1 MIRKNVS
8 RAVGQRLHLPSSNPS
23 LSSGTRTTRTTI
35 LLGATQTF
43 PFCLRHHIH
52 CTSLKNA
59 TPLISEV
66 KLPHD
71 HASNPPAAL
80 PPAPTDLLELYRG
93 LVAAGRLNW
102 DDEQVRCVMK
112 LRQLLD
118 TLRDYSPPL
127 ELVAKLNPS
136 APYIAQQKEQ
146 TSWWKGNRNMGEHLG
161 FSKTNGEVEKRL
173 VKVLSGEEELAN
185 LKTPKGILLTGP
197 PGSGKSLLL
206 SLFYQLLPIS
216 KKRIHYH
223 AFTLALYK
231 EVFSEM
237 NRRKSS
243 DEEEWER
250 KARNKELAGRKGW
263 KSVFAGGRW
272 DEEGKERLVWA
283 KEEGMAFNSTSL
295 VASQCF
301 DEFQLIDASSAAL
314 IRDVLS
320 WYWRL
325 GGVIVTCSNRV
336 PEDLYHHGVQ
346 KERLAGFLDALKARC
361 EVVQVDGGRD
371 WRREIERGDQIRWF
385 HSKQQLEFERA
396 WSAALET
403 QESGN
408 TCRFTF
414 SQLCEEALGPADYL
428 ALVSTFS
435 TFFIDEV
442 PTLYL
447 RHKNE
452 ARRLINLIDALYE
465 SRCQVFLRSPST
477 PSTLF
482 FPDALNL
489 SSQEE
494 ETLTNE
500 RMMSAESLSA
510 TIQVPYR
517 PNVSYYNNLSPAQR
531 DREATE
537 EKRKGTS
544 FSVLGIWTGEDEKFA
559 YKRAVSRL
567 IEMTSS
573 PSYAVEEWAPLE
585 PTLRSWEG
593 RPHPPGGAS
602 KTYKQLAPSPSY
614 EVEDETNI
622 NIDSRVVIERCD
634 SYHHPINNES
644 EERKKLFK
652 KDGDRKPP
660 TPIHEQ
666 HIWGVVDQWGEKAGR
681 WGRGVRAFSP
691 DPAASGVSC
700 SCGKER
706 SCGQ

>member
-1 MIRKNVS
+1 MP
-8 RAVGQRLHLPSSNPS
+8 AS
-23 LSSGTRTTRTTI
+23 LVLKAFPRVWSENLNINI
-35 LLGATQTF
+35 L
-43 PFCLRHHIH
+43 I
-52 CTSLKNA
+52 
-59 TPLISEV
+59 
-66 KLPHD
+66 KLNLNHG
-71 HASNPPAAL
+71 HASNTAAL

-112 LRQLLD
+112 LRHLLD
-118 TLRDYSPPL
+118 TLSDYSPPL

-146 TSWWKGNRNMGEHLG
+146 TSWWKGSKGTGEHLG
-161 FSKTNGEVEKRL
+161 FGETNGEVEKRL

-216 KKRIHYH
+216 KRRIHYH

-231 EVFSEM
+231 EVFAEM

-263 KSVFAGGRW
+263 KSVFAGG
-272 DEEGKERLVWA
+272 KERPVWA
-283 KEEGMAFNSTSL
+283 KEEGVAFNIARRMILEYTVL
-295 VASQCF
+295 YF

-371 WRREIERGDQIRWF
+371 WRRDIERQDQARWF
-385 HSKQQLEFERA
+385 HSTHGHDFERA
-396 WSAALET
+396 WSAVIET
-403 QESGN
+403 QGSKQKQIKVYGRTLTIPQAAGN
-408 TCRFTF
+408 ACRFTF

-447 RHKNE
+447 PHKNE
-452 ARRLINLIDALYE
+452 ARRLINLIDALC
-465 SRCQVFLRSPST
+465 SVSPKC
-477 PSTLF
+477 
-482 FPDALNL
+482 
-489 SSQEE
+489 
-494 ETLTNE
+494 
-500 RMMSAESLSA
+500 
-510 TIQVPYR
+510 
-517 PNVSYYNNLSPAQR
+517 YNNLSPAQR

-573 PSYAVEEWAPLE
+573 PSYAAEEWAPLE
-585 PTLRSWEG
+585 PTLRSWEDL
-593 RPHPPGGAS
+593 PHLPGDAA
-602 KTYKQLAPSPSY
+602 KTYKQLAESSSY
-614 EVEDETNI
+614 EVDDEA
-622 NIDSRVVIERCD
+622 NIDRDSYFVTEECD
-634 SYHHPINNES
+634 SNRHQISNEG
-644 EERKKLFK
+644 ERKKLFK
-652 KDGDRKPP
+652 KDGDRRPP
-660 TPIHEQ
+660 TPINEQ
-666 HIWGVVDQWGEKAGR
+666 HIWGVVDEWGEKAGR
-681 WGRGVRAFSP
+681 WGRGVRVFSP
-691 DPAASGVSC
+691 DPAASRVPC
-700 SCGKER
+700 SCGKEK

>member
-1 MIRKNVS
+1 MIRANLL
-8 RAVGQRLHLPSSNPS
+8 RAAGQCPHPLSSKPS
-23 LSSGTRTTRTTI
+23 LSSGAKTSTSI
-35 LLGATQTF
+35 SLLSVTQAF
-43 PFCLRHHIH
+43 SCIRRHIH
-52 CTSLKNA
+52 CT
-59 TPLISEV
+59 PLRNVAPLLEAN
-66 KLPHD
+66 LNQG
-71 HASNPPAAL
+71 HASNTAAL
-80 PPAPTDLLELYRG
+80 PPAPTDLRELYRG

-112 LRQLLD
+112 LRHLLD
-118 TLRDYSPPL
+118 TLNDYSPPL
-127 ELVAKLNPS
+127 ELLAKLNPS

-146 TSWWKGNRNMGEHLG
+146 TSWWKGSNGTGEHLG
-161 FSKTNGEVEKRL
+161 FGETNGEVEKRL

-216 KKRIHYH
+216 KRRIHYH

-231 EVFSEM
+231 EVFAEM

-272 DEEGKERLVWA
+272 GEEGKERPVWT
-283 KEEGMAFNSTSL
+283 KEEGVAFSIARRMILEHTVL
-295 VASQCF
+295 YF

-371 WRREIERGDQIRWF
+371 WRRDIERQDQARWF
-385 HSKQQLEFERA
+385 HATHGHDFERA
-396 WSAALET
+396 WSAVIET
-403 QESGN
+403 QGSKQKQIKVYGRILTIPQAAGN

-465 SRCQVFLRSPST
+465 SRCQIFLRSATT

-517 PNVSYYNNLSPAQR
+517 PNISYYNNLSPAQR
-531 DREATE
+531 DREVTE

-573 PSYAVEEWAPLE
+573 PSYAAEEWAPLE
-585 PTLRSWEG
+585 PTLRSWED
-593 RPHPPGGAS
+593 RPHLPGDAS
-602 KTYKQLAPSPSY
+602 KTYKQLAESSSY
-614 EVEDETNI
+614 A
-622 NIDSRVVIERCD
+622 SRR
-634 SYHHPINNES
+634 
-644 EERKKLFK
+644 
-652 KDGDRKPP
+652 
-660 TPIHEQ
+660 
-666 HIWGVVDQWGEKAGR
+666 
-681 WGRGVRAFSP
+681 
-691 DPAASGVSC
+691 
-700 SCGKER
+700 
-706 SCGQ
+706 

>member
-1 MIRKNVS
+1 MIRTNLL
-8 RAVGQRLHLPSSNPS
+8 RASGQCPHPLSSKPS
-23 LSSGTRTTRTTI
+23 LSSGAKTSTSI
-35 LLGATQTF
+35 SLLSVTQTF
-43 PFCLRHHIH
+43 SCIRRHIH
-52 CTSLKNA
+52 CTPLRNA
-59 TPLISEV
+59 APLCEAN
-66 KLPHD
+66 LNHG
-71 HASNPPAAL
+71 HASNTAAL
-80 PPAPTDLLELYRG
+80 PPAPTDLLELYGG

-112 LRQLLD
+112 LRHLLD
-118 TLRDYSPPL
+118 TLSDYSPPL

-146 TSWWKGNRNMGEHLG
+146 TSWWKGSKRTGEHLG
-161 FSKTNGEVEKRL
+161 FGGTNGQVEKRL

-185 LKTPKGILLTGP
+185 LKTPKLTMPKGILLTGP

-216 KKRIHYH
+216 KRRIHYH

-231 EVFSEM
+231 EVFAEM

-250 KARNKELAGRKGW
+250 KARNKERAGRKGW

-272 DEEGKERLVWA
+272 DEEGKERPVWT
-283 KEEGMAFNSTSL
+283 KEEGVAFNST
-295 VASQCF
+295 F

-346 KERLAGFLDALKARC
+346 KERLTGFLDALKARC

-371 WRREIERGDQIRWF
+371 WRRDIERQDQARWF
-385 HSKQQLEFERA
+385 HSTHGHDFERA
-396 WSAALET
+396 WSAVIGT
-403 QESGN
+403 QGSASN

-465 SRCQVFLRSPST
+465 SRCQIFLRSTTT

-573 PSYAVEEWAPLE
+573 PSYAAEEWAPLE
-585 PTLRSWEG
+585 PTLRSWED
-593 RPHPPGGAS
+593 RPHLPRDAS
-602 KTYKQLAPSPSY
+602 KTYKQLAESSSY
-614 EVEDETNI
+614 A
-622 NIDSRVVIERCD
+622 SRR
-634 SYHHPINNES
+634 
-644 EERKKLFK
+644 
-652 KDGDRKPP
+652 
-660 TPIHEQ
+660 
-666 HIWGVVDQWGEKAGR
+666 
-681 WGRGVRAFSP
+681 
-691 DPAASGVSC
+691 
-700 SCGKER
+700 
-706 SCGQ
+706 